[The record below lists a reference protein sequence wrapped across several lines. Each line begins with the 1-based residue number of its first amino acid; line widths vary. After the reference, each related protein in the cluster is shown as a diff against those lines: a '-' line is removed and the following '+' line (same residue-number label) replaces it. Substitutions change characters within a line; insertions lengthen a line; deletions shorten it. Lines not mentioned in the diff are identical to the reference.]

1 MSSNQFNCGFIAPE
15 ETQKESSGVFLAAIG
30 VVKALVVLLPL
41 FYFPELIKIYRL
53 PKETLL
59 FFLSAVLCWLWLF
72 GNRRS
77 TFPLLIPI
85 LSCLAIGGLS
95 LINVINPFEGVIHL
109 LNLFIGVSLFWGVV
123 NHLDRESILSTF
135 RWIVI
140 TGTFVS
146 LVGIVQ
152 AWGFDIPTVFQAAR
166 PASTFGNKN
175 HAAQYL
181 LFVLPTAFYL
191 FLSAP
196 KSSREWLYAFMT
208 ALIATYLVYTD
219 TRAAWG
225 AAIIAFITLCFI
237 LSRCGFSP
245 RQLLSFNRRKW
256 CLLSGIIIF
265 VTAMNIL
272 PRHFTTNFSSP
283 NVLIRLQSMA
293 QLKQG
298 RFPIWANTL
307 SIFRDHPFLG
317 VGKGNFQFVYPL
329 YNRRVLKD
337 NIFNDKTRVSEA
349 HNDYAQLLAEVGLLG
364 TIAFF
369 WVLAALAR
377 IYWVAI
383 KRGYDPPLLAVGFAL
398 TAILVEAFWDFP
410 FELAASTAFFWIYAG
425 MLWSLARKNSSATEL
440 PVLRRRSSSG
450 IIALL
455 AIFSTA
461 AFILSAMHLSAEFF
475 HSRAVY
481 SKPLAQGNQ
490 KKIDLAEKDLKYA
503 TWIYP
508 FDFQYYFSLNHLLL
522 KEKRYHEAL
531 QAGLHGLSL
540 DPYHINL
547 LNNQGII
554 YARLGDVNKAIE
566 TFKAALEIYPEYR
579 IARKNL
585 ETLLKKTGQSSQINN
600 VTETP

>member
-15 ETQKESSGVFLAAIG
+15 ETQEESSGVFLAAIG
-30 VVKALVVLLPL
+30 VIKVLVVLLPL
-41 FYFPELIKIYRL
+41 FYFPGLIKIYRL

-59 FFLSAVLCWLWLF
+59 FFLSAVLCWLWLL

-77 TFPLLIPI
+77 TFPLLVPI
-85 LSCLAIGGLS
+85 FSCFAIGGLS
-95 LINVINPFEGVIHL
+95 LINAINPFEGVIHL
-109 LNLFIGVSLFWGVV
+109 LNLFIGVSLFWGVA
-123 NHLDRESILSTF
+123 NHLDRESIISTF

-152 AWGFDIPTVFQAAR
+152 AWGFDIPTVFQVVR

-181 LFVLPTAFYL
+181 LFVLPAAVYL

-196 KSSREWLYAFMT
+196 KSLREWLYAFMT
-208 ALIATYLVYTD
+208 ALIATYLVYTN

-225 AAIIAFITLCFI
+225 AAITAFIMLCFI
-237 LSRCGFSP
+237 RSRCGFSP
-245 RQLLSFNRRKW
+245 RQILPSSRRKW

-265 VTAMNIL
+265 VTVMNIL
-272 PRHFTTNFSSP
+272 PSHFTTNFSSP
-283 NVLIRLQSMA
+283 NVLTRFQSMV
-293 QLKQG
+293 QLKQD
-298 RFPIWANTL
+298 RFPIWANAL

-317 VGKGNFQFVYPL
+317 VGKGNFQFVYPI
-329 YNRRVLKD
+329 YNRRIIKD
-337 NIFNDKTRVSEA
+337 NVFSDVTRVAEA
-349 HNDYAQLLAEVGLLG
+349 HNDYAQLLVEVGLLG

-369 WVLAALAR
+369 WVLAVLAR
-377 IYWVAI
+377 KCWMTI
-383 KRGYDPPLLAVGFAL
+383 KRGHDPLLLAVGFAL

-410 FELAASTAFFWIYAG
+410 FELATSTAFFWIYAG
-425 MLWSLARKNSSATEL
+425 MLWSLAT
-440 PVLRRRSSSG
+440 PVLQRRSSSG

-461 AFILSAMHLSAEFF
+461 VFILSAMHLSAEFF

-508 FDFQYYFSLNHLLL
+508 FDFQYYFSLAHLLL

-531 QAGLHGLSL
+531 QASLHGLSL

-547 LNNQGII
+547 LNNQGVI
-554 YARLGDVNKAIE
+554 YAKLGDVNKATE
-566 TFKAALEIYPEYR
+566 MFKAALEIYPEYR

-585 ETLLKKTGQSSQINN
+585 ETHLKKTGQSSQINN
-600 VTETP
+600 ITETP